1 MNREIPVNLAFEL
14 PPPPRVHRH
23 TLPRH
28 PHSHPP
34 SHTRSSRT
42 PRATDTPTITPK
54 PSFRTHVK
62 SYPTHFIALGMLL
75 VFLVLD
81 IAGLA
86 MYMILVP
93 KANEGG
99 FITFS
104 ILFVVM

>member
-1 MNREIPVNLAFEL
+1 MNQIPGNLAYEL
-14 PPPPRVHRH
+14 PAPPRVHRH

-28 PHSHPP
+28 PHP
-34 SHTRSSRT
+34 HTRARAPRSPQQNDAPPAKT
-42 PRATDTPTITPK
+42 P
-54 PSFRTHVK
+54 FRTHVR
-62 SYPTHFIALGMLL
+62 SYPTQFMVLGMLL

-81 IAGLA
+81 ITGLA

>member
-1 MNREIPVNLAFEL
+1 MV
-14 PPPPRVHRH
+14 
-23 TLPRH
+23 
-28 PHSHPP
+28 
-34 SHTRSSRT
+34 
-42 PRATDTPTITPK
+42 
-54 PSFRTHVK
+54 
-62 SYPTHFIALGMLL
+62 LGMLL
-75 VFLVLD
+75 VFLILD